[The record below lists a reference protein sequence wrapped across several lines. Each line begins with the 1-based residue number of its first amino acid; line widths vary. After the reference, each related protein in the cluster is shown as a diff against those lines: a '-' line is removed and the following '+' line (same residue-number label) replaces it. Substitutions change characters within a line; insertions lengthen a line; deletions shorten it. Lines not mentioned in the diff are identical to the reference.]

1 VYPRRHSRSWIPKGL
16 QEGKMLWII
25 AVAFIILWLL
35 GLVTGL
41 TTGLYIHL
49 LCGIAIVLLVVSIN
63 QEVMV
68 YLQLSRK
75 CRYRKIA

>member
-1 VYPRRHSRSWIPKGL
+1 
-16 QEGKMLWII
+16 MLWII
-25 AVAFIILWLL
+25 AVTLIILWLL

-41 TTGLYIHL
+41 TTGLYVHL

-68 YLQLSRK
+68 YRQLSRK
-75 CRYRKIA
+75 CRHRRVA

>member
-1 VYPRRHSRSWIPKGL
+1 
-16 QEGKMLWII
+16 MLWII
-25 AVAFIILWLL
+25 AVALIILWLL

-41 TTGLYIHL
+41 PTGLYVHL

-68 YLQLSRK
+68 HRQLTRLSRK
-75 CRYRKIA
+75 CRYRRLA